1 MKKIRLFL
9 SLCAILSIN
18 SAHSQDT
25 LITNVQT
32 AINNLGPNN
41 PFAFYDLNLSDNE
54 IKTLE
59 KITINSPILTAY
71 NNYGHIDKLEV
82 EVNEFIKKLS
92 QENEIIAKEVS
103 QLIEKLVKELI
114 QASGKET
121 AWVALRPS
129 IPNSD
134 FDLPRW
140 HHDGY
145 FYKPYDIQ
153 QYKFALV
160 LKGPSTLFCKLSPD
174 EKKAF
179 DILKKKEIQKI
190 VQDES
195 GKIIKFEEDI
205 SNRQAL
211 ATMISD
217 FQAPIT
223 IAKPYQGAVFVV
235 GGNKAAIHS
244 EPPISTNRLFLSIL
258 PGSKSQI
265 DEFRLGPEEFEASM
279 KAKNE

>member
-54 IKTLE
+54 IKILE
-59 KITINSPILTAY
+59 KITINPIISNSY
-71 NNYGHIDKLEV
+71 ENYGNIDKLEV
-82 EVNEFIKKLS
+82 EVSEFIKSLS
-92 QENEIIAKEVS
+92 EENEIIASEAS
-103 QLIEKLVKELI
+103 QLITKLVKGLV

-129 IPNSD
+129 IPNSE

-145 FYKPYDIQ
+145 YYGPREIQ

-160 LKGPSTLFCKLSPD
+160 LKGPSTLFCKLSHD
-174 EKKAF
+174 EKNAF

-190 VQDES
+190 VQDEN
-195 GKIIKFEEDI
+195 GKIIKFEEDM

-211 ATMISD
+211 ATMIRD

-223 IAKPYQGAVFVV
+223 IANPYQGAVFVV
-235 GGNKAAIHS
+235 GGNNGAIHS
-244 EPPISTNRLFLSIL
+244 EPPISENRLFLSIL

-265 DEFRLGPEEFEASM
+265 EEFRLGPEEFEASM

>member
-1 MKKIRLFL
+1 MENIMKKIRLFL
-9 SLCAILSIN
+9 SLCAILFIN
-18 SAHSQDT
+18 QAHSQET
-25 LITNVQT
+25 LVTNAQA

-59 KITINSPILTAY
+59 KISINSPALVNY
-71 NNYGHIDKLEV
+71 ENYGNIDQLEV
-82 EVNEFIKKLS
+82 EVNEFIKSLS
-92 QENEIIAKEVS
+92 QENEIIALEVS
-103 QLIEKLVKELI
+103 QLITKLIKGLV

-121 AWVALRPS
+121 AWIALRPS
-129 IPNSD
+129 MPNSD

-140 HHDGY
+140 HKDGY
-145 FYKPYDIQ
+145 FYGPYDIR
-153 QYKFALV
+153 QYKFALL

-174 EKKAF
+174 EKNVF
-179 DILKKKEIQKI
+179 DILQKKQIPKI
-190 VQDES
+190 VQDEN
-195 GKIIKFEEDI
+195 GKIIKIEEDM

-211 ATMISD
+211 ATMIRD

-235 GGNKAAIHS
+235 GESNSTIHS
-244 EPPISTNRLFLSIL
+244 EPPISENRLFLSIL

-265 DEFRLGPEEFEASM
+265 DELRLRWEEF
-279 KAKNE
+279 